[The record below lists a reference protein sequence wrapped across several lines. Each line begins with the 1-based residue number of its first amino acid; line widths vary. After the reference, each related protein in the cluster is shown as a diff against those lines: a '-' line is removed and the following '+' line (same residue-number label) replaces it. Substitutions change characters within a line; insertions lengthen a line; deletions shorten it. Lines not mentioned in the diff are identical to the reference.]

1 MTEAG
6 RHPLME
12 SAVERARD
20 AIRRGDSGAALVE
33 VDNILAEAKPVHDMA
48 ADVAASLLT
57 FIGTNLGE
65 QAVEA
70 AWRWAAADCWKP
82 VFEQFRRTNDVDG
95 LAQTFVAFLHSH
107 RYRFSVIEDDSR
119 WVIDVEWGTT
129 GERMLAEGKVDGIAG
144 DPAGHHRF
152 GVTTNA
158 YPWTLG
164 LPRFPYYD
172 VHSALWMRI
181 LPREWGWPI
190 LDVEYGRKAHGMVAE
205 TRFVISKRVP
215 E

>member
-1 MTEAG
+1 MTRAA

-12 SAVERARD
+12 SAVERARE
-20 AIRRGDSGAALVE
+20 AIRRGDTAAALLE
-33 VDNILAEAKPVHDMA
+33 VDNILAEAKPLHDMA
-48 ADVAASLLT
+48 ADVTASLLT
-57 FIGTNLGE
+57 FIGTHLGE

-82 VFEQFRRTNDVDG
+82 VFDVFHRANDVDG
-95 LAQTFVAFLHSH
+95 FTQAFVAFLHSH
-107 RYRFSVIEDDSR
+107 RYRFAVIEDGSR

-129 GERMLAEGKVDGIAG
+129 GERMLVEGKVDGMAG
-144 DPAGHHRF
+144 DPAGHHHF
-152 GVTTNA
+152 GVTTDA
-158 YPWTLG
+158 YPWTFG
-164 LPRFPYYD
+164 LTRFPYYD

-181 LPREWGWPI
+181 LPQEWGWPI